1 MPLVEDASEKI
12 ASRFQNCFMRGGYF
26 NYSSWSFVVITI
38 FNALVALVLLL
49 MSLPLLLL
57 IGLSIKV
64 NDKGPVFYKGLR
76 MGLSKNLFNMYKFR
90 TLPVGAQGILGENLW
105 SPLAMEITPFGKFLR
120 DSRLD
125 ELPQLINILRGDMD
139 FVGPRPVRPEVYD
152 NCCKDLKGYDIRFSV
167 RPGLIGYSQLFTPH
181 STPKRLRSH
190 IDNKFAKRKRVLAW
204 NVILIFFTMFIV
216 LKRTV
221 VKGSAFIWKYIVL
234 RKIFGKFDERRRL
247 DRIHPSD
254 ASIFFYSDNGNGNTS
269 EQHFGFAL
277 LVNIND
283 TYFKTSSE
291 INITEDSTYTFKLV
305 RSFTKNGKK
314 KRKTAYCK
322 GNIFKKWVR
331 DDGRMDYVIMY
342 APITDLNRYIID
354 QYFLDKS
361 IV

>member
-1 MPLVEDASEKI
+1 MPLIEDASEKVS
-12 ASRFQNCFMRGGYF
+12 SRIESCLMKGGYF

-38 FNALVALVLLL
+38 FNAIVASVLLL
-49 MSLPLLLL
+49 LSLPIMLL
-57 IGLSIKV
+57 IGLAIKA

-105 SPLAMEITPFGKFLR
+105 SPVAMEITPFGTFLR

-139 FVGPRPVRPEVYD
+139 FVGPRPVRPEVYES
-152 NCCKDLKGYDIRFSV
+152 CCTELKAYDFRFSV

-181 STPKRLRSH
+181 STPQRLRVH
-190 IDNKFAKRKRVLAW
+190 IDNKFAKRKRAPAR
-204 NVILIFFTMFIV
+204 NVILILYTMFIV

-221 VKGSAFIWKYIVL
+221 VKGSVFIWNYMVL
-234 RKIFGKFDERRRL
+234 RKIFGTSDERRHL

-254 ASIFFYSDNGNGNTS
+254 ASIFFYSDNSNAS

-277 LVNIND
+277 LVNINEA
-283 TYFKTSSE
+283 YFKISSE
-291 INITEDSTYTFKLV
+291 VDLAEDATYTFKLV

-331 DDGRMDYVIMY
+331 DDGRLDYVIMY
-342 APITDLNRYIID
+342 APISDLNRYIID
-354 QYFLDKS
+354 QYFLNKS